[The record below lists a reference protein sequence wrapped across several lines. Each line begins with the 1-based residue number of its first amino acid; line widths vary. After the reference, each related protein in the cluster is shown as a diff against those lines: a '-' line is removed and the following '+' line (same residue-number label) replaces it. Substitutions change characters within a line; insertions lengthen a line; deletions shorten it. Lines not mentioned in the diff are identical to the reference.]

1 VTQVPGRRLVCAFAL
16 MIGLPAC
23 GGGGSTAPNPVPTA
37 TPTPAPTTTVI
48 FQSAFP
54 PLDQFEYAVGDF
66 PIPNNGAVRATLEW
80 TFATNDML
88 FFIFSGTT
96 CTDFETFLTT
106 GSAPGCTLLGQHFT
120 PGVKPKV
127 ITFNVTAAQNA
138 RLLLANLGPTGESG
152 VVQITLTR

>member
-1 VTQVPGRRLVCAFAL
+1 MTRARRDRLAVAFAL
-16 MIGLPAC
+16 TVALPAC
-23 GGGGSTAPNPVPTA
+23 GGGGSTSPNPVPTA

-54 PLDQFEYAVGDF
+54 PLDQFNYALGDF
-66 PIPNNGAVRATLEW
+66 PIPNNGTVRATLEW
-80 TFATNDML
+80 TFATNDLL

-96 CTDFETFLTT
+96 CTDLETFLTT
-106 GSAPGCTLLGQHFT
+106 GSAPGCTLLGQQFT

-127 ITFNVTAAQNA
+127 ISFDVTAAQNA
-138 RLLLANLGPTGESG
+138 RILVANLGPTGESG

>member
-1 VTQVPGRRLVCAFAL
+1 MTRARRSRLAVAFAL
-16 MIGLPAC
+16 MVVLPAC
-23 GGGGSTAPNPVPTA
+23 GGGGSTSPNPVPAA

-54 PLDQFEYAVGDF
+54 PLEQFGVAIGDF
-66 PIPNNGAVRATLEW
+66 PIPNGGTVRATMDW
-80 TFATNDML
+80 TFATNDMI

-96 CTDFETFLTT
+96 CTDFETFFDT
-106 GSAPGCTLLGQHFT
+106 GSAPGCTLLGQHIALRAK
-120 PGVKPKV
+120 PGV